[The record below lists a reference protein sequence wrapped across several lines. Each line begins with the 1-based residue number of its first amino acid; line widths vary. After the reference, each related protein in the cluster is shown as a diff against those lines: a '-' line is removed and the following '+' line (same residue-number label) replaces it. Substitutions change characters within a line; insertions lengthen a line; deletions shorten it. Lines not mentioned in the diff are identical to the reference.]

1 MHLCFWF
8 LPSHRY
14 HARRFPSATAPCPQ
28 LWRHIGDLN
37 LACVATL
44 GGAASR
50 RTSGR
55 AVVPAGLPAVGFE
68 CPFFRHK
75 PHSTSYIDCWL
86 FGSNTC
92 SELEMETWKS
102 VQALNLDKSKLY
114 TYIVR
119 SIFSLEGQTLRLGP
133 AVYPGL
139 LPWSGKPTTPISSM
153 LCFGRCL
160 RWDAPRSGPH
170 WIYPA
175 LLLPYIWWGIF
186 GGYTAETRGPF
197 FWGLGIDH
205 TTHNLDW
212 DCKPCGG
219 LVAFDFSYSSIFS
232 RQNWNAQEFGAV
244 EFYAGNGNVSKCFNA
259 SGIRCAALDILFPI
273 DGSDGR
279 RSNPMGS

>member
-1 MHLCFWF
+1 MKNWSCDRSKYVLILYIYILKFSHSKQQIFFPEYIMHLCFWF

-119 SIFSLEGQTLRLGP
+119 SI
-133 AVYPGL
+133 
-139 LPWSGKPTTPISSM
+139 
-153 LCFGRCL
+153 
-160 RWDAPRSGPH
+160 
-170 WIYPA
+170 
-175 LLLPYIWWGIF
+175 
-186 GGYTAETRGPF
+186 
-197 FWGLGIDH
+197 
-205 TTHNLDW
+205 
-212 DCKPCGG
+212 
-219 LVAFDFSYSSIFS
+219 LVS
-232 RQNWNAQEFGAV
+232 RA
-244 EFYAGNGNVSKCFNA
+244 K
-259 SGIRCAALDILFPI
+259 L
-273 DGSDGR
+273 
-279 RSNPMGS
+279 